1 MENRYYP
8 IHVTSPSKGSTTLEL
23 RTEGAWNPL
32 NSVSLIDRKEGKTLL
47 LKEGR
52 LVYPFTMDDLKSADR
67 FQLAINHVK
76 VDRDGAQPGFNIQLL
91 GNPVTT
97 ERIDLLVTHP
107 TARPRRWEL
116 ASLQGAKMVEGR
128 FELTEGN
135 VQYRLQTPGIQTSGV
150 YVLKVELDNG
160 EMQQVQVM
168 RK

>member
-1 MENRYYP
+1 M
-8 IHVTSPSKGSTTLEL
+8 
-23 RTEGAWNPL
+23 
-32 NSVSLIDRKEGKTLL
+32 
-47 LKEGR
+47 
-52 LVYPFTMDDLKSADR
+52 
-67 FQLAINHVK
+67 
-76 VDRDGAQPGFNIQLL
+76 
-91 GNPVTT
+91 TT